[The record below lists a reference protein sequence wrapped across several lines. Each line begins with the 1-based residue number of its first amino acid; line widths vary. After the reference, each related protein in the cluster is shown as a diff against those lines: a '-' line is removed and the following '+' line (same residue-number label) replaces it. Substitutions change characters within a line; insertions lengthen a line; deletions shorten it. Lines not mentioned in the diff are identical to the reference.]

1 MDFSVEEVRDQLD
14 CPWELDAVVDVVEAK
29 QTTRRKV
36 MARVLQ
42 KQQQLRLI
50 KMAERSV
57 AV

>member
-42 KQQQLRLI
+42 KQQQLRL
-50 KMAERSV
+50 MAERSV